1 MYKSNLVTYT
11 SLQECELYTD
21 FKNNPGD
28 VIDILFCDWQ
38 SYKKYI
44 TAIYKLNLAIY
55 LVFCEKN

>member
-28 VIDILFCDWQ
+28 VIDILFSDWQ
-38 SYKKYI
+38 SYKNILQEY
-44 TAIYKLNLAIY
+44 TN
-55 LVFCEKN
+55 